1 MYAITSLPEH
11 KDIVAK
17 GSAARGDLLRGLLEF
32 LSLAA
37 RRREVSHEVTA

>member
-11 KDIVAK
+11 RAIIAK
-17 GSAARGDLLRGLLEF
+17 GSAARGDLLRAFLGF

-37 RRREVSHEVTA
+37 RRRGITREVTA